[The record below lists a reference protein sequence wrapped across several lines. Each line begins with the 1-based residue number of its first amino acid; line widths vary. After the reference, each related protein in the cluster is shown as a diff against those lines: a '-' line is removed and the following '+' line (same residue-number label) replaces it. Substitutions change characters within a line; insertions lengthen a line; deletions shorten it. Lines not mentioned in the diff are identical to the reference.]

1 MKDVEVKS
9 LKGKTI
15 LVTGSG
21 KGLGSAIAVEAAR
34 QGAKVAVHYR
44 SSEKNAYQVFEEV
57 RAFGQDCTLIR
68 PICPARR
75 KPSACTRRR
84 SGHWGK
90 LIFW

>member
-44 SSEKNAYQVFEEV
+44 SS
-57 RAFGQDCTLIR
+57 
-68 PICPARR
+68 
-75 KPSACTRRR
+75 
-84 SGHWGK
+84 
-90 LIFW
+90 

>member
-68 PICPARR
+68 ADLSIPEEAERLYQETVR
-75 KPSACTRRR
+75 AL
-84 SGHWGK
+84 GK

>member
-57 RAFGQDCTLIR
+57 RAFGQDCTL
-68 PICPARR
+68 
-75 KPSACTRRR
+75 TEGR
-84 SGHWGK
+84 SVHPGGSRAPVPGDGPG
-90 LIFW
+90 IGGN

>member
-57 RAFGQDCTLIR
+57 RAEHFV
-68 PICPARR
+68 
-75 KPSACTRRR
+75 ACHFVREIN
-84 SGHWGK
+84 HM
-90 LIFW
+90 